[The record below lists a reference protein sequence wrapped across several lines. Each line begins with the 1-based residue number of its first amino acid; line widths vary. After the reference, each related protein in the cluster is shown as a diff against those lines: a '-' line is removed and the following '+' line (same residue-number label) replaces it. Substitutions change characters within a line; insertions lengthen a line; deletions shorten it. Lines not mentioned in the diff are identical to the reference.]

1 VFINYVLPPSHCSH
15 WGLLIGLFQ
24 TSDWLRYPMVYT
36 VYTWFWPTLI
46 MCVAQPP
53 GLCVQP
59 IQSAHPHATNY
70 RGPLWATHTE
80 CTSTCNQLQR
90 ASVGKPIQSAHPH
103 ATNTEALCGQP
114 IRKASVG
121 NQYRVHIHMQP
132 IPKWLCGQ
140 PIQKASVGNQYRVH
154 IHMQP
159 ITEGLCGQPIQS
171 AHPHATTTK
180 VPLWATHAACTST
193 CNQYQSASVSN
204 LYRRPLWATQTECT
218 STCTQIYIP
227 FPFSPPHKVHT
238 NTPTG
243 ANLITPPPLTT
254 HTSTLQQSLPGRR
267 LPQGI

>member
-1 VFINYVLPPSHCSH
+1 MVLANSNHVRCSA
-15 WGLLIGLFQ
+15 
-24 TSDWLRYPMVYT
+24 S
-36 VYTWFWPTLI
+36 
-46 MCVAQPP
+46 
-53 GLCVQP
+53 
-59 IQSAHPHATNY
+59 
-70 RGPLWATHTE
+70 GPLCATHTE
-80 CTSTCNQLQR
+80 CTSTCNELKR
-90 ASVGKPIQSAHPH
+90 ASVGNP
-103 ATNTEALCGQP
+103 
-114 IRKASVG
+114 
-121 NQYRVHIHMQP
+121 YRM
-132 IPKWLCGQ
+132 
-140 PIQKASVGNQYRVH
+140 H

-159 ITEGLCGQPIQS
+159 ITEGLCGQTHTECTSTCNQYRGPLWATHTEGLRGQPIQS